1 MPPAGGWIT
10 MRSGMRCFMQ
20 TGVPDEGVATRDFGT
35 TNKSSKGAVVV
46 RTVPCSVTA
55 ELTCSCP
62 RCGCVTEGDGRASTE
77 LRHVPQGLG
86 YVRLRVE
93 RRRLRCGS
101 CGWGGFGPCPL
112 KASGHRVTP
121 PLPEYVWALLGMGE
135 TLRSVS
141 LITGLGKNVARA
153 MDRERLE
160 RPCTEV
166 GPDGRRAPR
175 RPERQSRHI
184 GIDELRPR
192 GGHRLA
198 TVVIDPEDGRAL
210 HLAHGRR
217 RQVAYDFRDFVGDER
232 TGRVVGVA
240 CDMSATYEVAL
251 KGRHPHLVVACDHFH
266 LIRNLNDKVISGV
279 REDERKGLGEGGDED
294 AAEALKGSKHIPM
307 TKKTT
312 RRDHDRDARAGK
324 VISRGNGPFGKP
336 ETKANGGQGARHK
349 APIRRN
355 ELLSA
360 CDIVREMLDK
370 AYRHSYTACMRD
382 MMEEIAEVCRGTDD
396 KHLRWFANLV
406 GSHMEGIIA
415 HAKHKISSGRVE
427 GTNTMIKT
435 LRRAGYGYPDDE
447 YFFLKIFD
455 RSRRF
460 VGREAVAQ

>member
-1 MPPAGGWIT
+1 MQ
-10 MRSGMRCFMQ
+10 SGMRCFMQ

-35 TNKSSKGAVVV
+35 TNKSSKRAVVV

-62 RCGCVTEGDGRASTE
+62 KCGCMTEGDGRASTE

-93 RRRLRCGS
+93 RRRLRCRS
-101 CGWGGFGPCPL
+101 CGWSGFEPCPF
-112 KASGHRVTP
+112 KASGHRATP
-121 PLPEYVWALLGMGE
+121 PLPEYAWAPPGMGE

-153 MDRERLE
+153 MDKERLE

-175 RPERQSRHI
+175 GPERQSRHI
-184 GIDELRPR
+184 GIDELKPR
-192 GGHRLA
+192 DGHRFA
-198 TVVIDPEDGRAL
+198 TVVIDLEDGRVL

-217 RQVAYDFRDFVGDER
+217 KQVVCDFRDFVGDER
-232 TGRVVGVA
+232 VGGVAGVA
-240 CDMSATYEVAL
+240 CDMNATYEVAS
-251 KGRHPHLVVACDHFH
+251 KERHPHLVVVYDHFH
-266 LIRNLNDKVISGV
+266 LIKNLNDKVTSGV
-279 REDERKGLGEGGDED
+279 RKDERKRLGEEGDED
-294 AAEALKGSKHIPM
+294 AAKALKGSKYILM

-312 RRDHDRDARAGK
+312 RRDHDGDAKAGK
-324 VISRGNGPFGKP
+324 VTSRGNGLFGKP
-336 ETKANGGQGARHK
+336 EIKANGGQRARYK

-355 ELLSA
+355 ELLPA
-360 CDIVREMLDK
+360 CDIVKEMLDK
-370 AYRHSYTACMRD
+370 AYRYSYTACMRD
-382 MMEEIAEVCRGTDD
+382 MMEEIVEVCRGTDD
-396 KHLRWFANLV
+396 KHFRWFANLV

-460 VGREAVAQ
+460 VGREAIAQ

>member
-10 MRSGMRCFMQ
+10 MRSGMRRLMQ

-35 TNKSSKGAVVV
+35 TNKSSRRAVVV

-62 RCGCVTEGDGRASTE
+62 KCGCMTEGDGRASTE

-86 YVRLRVE
+86 HVRPRVE
-93 RRRLRCGS
+93 RRRLRRRP
-101 CGWGGFGPCPL
+101 CGWGGFEPCPF

-141 LITGLGKNVARA
+141 LITGLGKDVARA
-153 MDRERLE
+153 MDKGRLE

-166 GPDGRRAPR
+166 GPDGGRALR
-175 RPERQSRHI
+175 GPEGRSRHI

-192 GGHRLA
+192 DGHRLA
-198 TVVIDPEDGRAL
+198 TVVIDLGDGRVL

-217 RQVAYDFRDFVGDER
+217 KQVAYGLCDFVGDEWM
-232 TGRVVGVA
+232 GGVVGVA
-240 CDMSATYEVAL
+240 CDMNATYEVAFE
-251 KGRHPHLVVACDHFH
+251 GRHPHLVVACDHLR
-266 LIRNLNDKVISGV
+266 LIKNLNDKVISGA
-279 REDERKGLGEGGDED
+279 RRDERKRLGEGGDED
-294 AAEALKGSKHIPM
+294 AAKALKGSRYVLM

-312 RRDHDRDARAGK
+312 RGDHDGDARAGK
-324 VISRGNGPFGKP
+324 VTSRGNGLLGRP
-336 ETKANGGQGARHK
+336 ETKASGGQGARHK
-349 APIRRN
+349 ALIGRN

-370 AYRHSYTACMRD
+370 AYRYPYTACMRD
-382 MMEEIAEVCRGTDD
+382 MMEEIVEVCRGTDD
-396 KHLRWFANLV
+396 RHSRWFANLV

-415 HAKHKISSGRVE
+415 HAKRKIGSGRVE

-447 YFFLKIFD
+447 CFFLKIFD

-460 VGREAVAQ
+460 VGREAIAQ